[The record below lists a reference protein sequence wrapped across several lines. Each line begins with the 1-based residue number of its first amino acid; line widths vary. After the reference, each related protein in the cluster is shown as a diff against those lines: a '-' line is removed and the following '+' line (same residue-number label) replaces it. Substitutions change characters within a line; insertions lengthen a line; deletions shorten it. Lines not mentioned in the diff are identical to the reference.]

1 MSTKKIVP
9 QAVIF
14 DFDGTL
20 ADTGPIIRAIYTEL
34 AQKNNWPEMTDEAY
48 AKLRKGSLHQARQWV
63 GIRWWQ
69 FPSLVRSAKQLMK
82 LESEKVKLFPGAVDL
97 IRELQKENINVYIL
111 SRNLPDTIQAV
122 LERYGLEQKVEIL
135 SYKTLFFGSKR
146 TVIAKLLLRQ
156 RYKRKAV
163 WMVGDET
170 RDIRAARST
179 GVNSIAV
186 GWGLQDISI
195 LERNRPTEVAATMK
209 QLKNI
214 LL

>member
-1 MSTKKIVP
+1 MSVKKDAP

-34 AQKNNWPEMTDEAY
+34 AKKNNWPEMTDEAY
-48 AKLRKGSLHQARQWV
+48 ARLRKGSLRQARQWV

-69 FPSLVRSAKQLMK
+69 FPGLVYSGKKLMK

-97 IRELQKENINVYIL
+97 IRDLQKKNIDVYIL

-122 LERYGLEQKVEIL
+122 LERYGLEQKLEIL

-146 TVIAKLLLRQ
+146 TVIAKLLVRQ

-179 GVNSIAV
+179 GIKSIAV
-186 GWGLQDISI
+186 GWGLQNISL
-195 LERNRPTEVAATMK
+195 LERSRPTEVVTTMK
-209 QLKNI
+209 QLRNI